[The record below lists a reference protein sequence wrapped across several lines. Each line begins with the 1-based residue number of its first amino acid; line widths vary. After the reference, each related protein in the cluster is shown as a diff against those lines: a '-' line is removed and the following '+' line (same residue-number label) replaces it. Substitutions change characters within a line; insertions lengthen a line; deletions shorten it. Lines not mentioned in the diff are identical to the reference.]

1 MSAEASP
8 HDELTIGNGMRDRL
22 AHMRAGTRLAWALA
36 VSVLTLVLLPAQFAM
51 ELRAVAA
58 WNAFAGTALLST
70 WFTIL
75 TLRPSQIHASAKRED
90 PSRAASLALVLMGA
104 GASLLAVLLL
114 LKASSDLPAILL
126 SLSAVA
132 LAWTLIHTVFTVRY
146 AHLYHDA
153 SLTASI
159 HDGPLEFPGMTDLPD
174 YLDFAYFA
182 FVVGMT
188 AQTSDVA
195 IRGRRIRRT
204 ALLHGVVAWVFNTA
218 VVALLISV
226 LGSVIGG

>member
-1 MSAEASP
+1 MHERP
-8 HDELTIGNGMRDRL
+8 THGRGVRDRL
-22 AHMRAGTRLAWALA
+22 AHLRAGTRLAWAVA
-36 VSVLTLVLLPAQFAM
+36 VSVLTFLLLPTRFAV

-58 WNAFAGTALLST
+58 WDAFAGTALLLT

-75 TLRPSQIHASAKRED
+75 TLRPTQIHASAKRED
-90 PSRAASLALVLMGA
+90 PSRAVSMVLVLMGA
-104 GASLLAVLLL
+104 LASLLAVLLL
-114 LKASSDLPAILL
+114 LQASAGLVGGARTQAILL
-126 SLSAVA
+126 ALSAVA

-153 SLTASI
+153 SSPASP
-159 HDGPLEFPGMTDLPD
+159 HDGPLDFPGMDDLPD

-204 ALLHGVVAWVFNTA
+204 ALMHGVIAWVFNTA